1 MVGCSGGSKWWEG
14 GQKAGHGSV
23 LVVGS
28 VDVFVVGI
36 ILSILCDGGVKVVGG
51 PW

>member
-1 MVGCSGGSKWWEG
+1 MVGSSGGSKWWAG

-28 VDVFVVGI
+28 VDVFVVVI
-36 ILSILCDGGVKVVGG
+36 ILGILCDDGAKVVGG